1 MNHYSLLINKSS
13 YFVNWVES
21 LNTYLHVRSTLLF
34 LVMQPQS
41 TLQNGGGPPGKKW
54 PLYRLC
60 YLALT
65 CFLFVSQVRILHD
78 EMGLTTTTYE
88 GQLSL
93 MSEHVASMN
102 DKLATQTD
110 QVNHSRLSRCW
121 TASGWSVCVL
131 PGGPSKV
138 GLLSSVLF
146 TIVPVS
152 FKINK
157 TLLILLTH
165 FILHNFASTQ

>member
-1 MNHYSLLINKSS
+1 
-13 YFVNWVES
+13 
-21 LNTYLHVRSTLLF
+21 
-34 LVMQPQS
+34 MQPQS
-41 TLQNGGGPPGKKW
+41 TLQHGGGGTWTQVPRVRSDRSTICAISLW
-54 PLYRLC
+54 HVFC
-60 YLALT
+60 
-65 CFLFVSQVRILHD
+65 LFVSQVRILHD

-110 QVNHSRLSRCW
+110 QVKHCRLSRCC
-121 TASGWSVCVL
+121 TARRWSVWVL

-138 GLLSSVLF
+138 GLVSSVLF
-146 TIVPVS
+146 TLVPVW